1 MYRFSWLHPVTTAAT
16 AAQTRRGGV
25 ARPRTRADAGRAMR
39 SRWSLTVRSP
49 WARGSPTAP
58 ERMSATHCMFISPVL
73 RPSSASPEHVTE
85 DTDFLEASWPQVTTC
100 GHFRASQ
107 YLAQLRQK

>member
-1 MYRFSWLHPVTTAAT
+1 MYRFSWLHPVTMAAT

-25 ARPRTRADAGRAMR
+25 ARLRARADADRAMR
-39 SRWSLTVRSP
+39 SRRSLTVRAP